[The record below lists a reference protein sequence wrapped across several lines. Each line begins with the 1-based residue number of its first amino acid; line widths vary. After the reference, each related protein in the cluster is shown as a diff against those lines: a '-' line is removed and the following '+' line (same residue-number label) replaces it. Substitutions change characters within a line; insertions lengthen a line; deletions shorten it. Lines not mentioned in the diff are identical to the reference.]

1 MSGPVLLYDGTCGVC
16 ARSVQFILRRDRR
29 SKSLRFASLESE
41 FGRRITASDPELAGV
56 DSLIWA
62 EPAAA
67 GEPTAGEPA
76 PGGPPPLAPGHP
88 IPPLSTLVRS
98 DAVIAVAAYLGG
110 VWRGLAALGSLVP
123 RSLRDWTYDA
133 VARNRHRVPGRSGS
147 CLLPTPTER
156 ARFLDG
162 PDAGPG

>member
-1 MSGPVLLYDGTCGVC
+1 
-16 ARSVQFILRRDRR
+16 VQFILRHERHGD
-29 SKSLRFASLESE
+29 SLRFASLESR
-41 FGRRITASDPELAGV
+41 FGRLITASDPQLAGV

-62 EPAAA
+62 EPATS
-67 GEPTAGEPA
+67 GVPS
-76 PGGPPPLAPGHP
+76 PLAPGHP
-88 IPPLSTLVRS
+88 IPPLRTLVRS

-123 RSLRDWTYDA
+123 RVVRDWAYDV

-147 CLLPTPTER
+147 CLLPTPAER